1 MEATVHFTYSK
12 TPNKD
17 SLCQG
22 DVLEITPALRE
33 VLEEVH
39 PYFTKEQYRYY
50 MVLTQ
55 SCDLVRR
62 EGNRCKSAYI
72 TLAVVRSFDDFFRK
86 TLVSNKY
93 VEQIND
99 LILLDDKNENKV
111 FQLIERVYNNTEPD
125 YFFLF
130 KDNAVGLS
138 ESMVAYLKVSIAL
151 KAEDHYQECLDA
163 KKIELEDEFKAKIGW
178 LVGNIYSRVGTKD
191 WDSLMDKNQKRNML
205 DEEIRYRCIRGNKE
219 QIRALKNELNKR
231 EIKDER
237 EALDFMNTIKVQS
250 TYDKV
255 ISAIEDAFNT
265 TGKGIPKEAKDR
277 LLRDI
282 KSRNVL
288 KQLIR

>member
-125 YFFLF
+125 YFF
-130 KDNAVGLS
+130 
-138 ESMVAYLKVSIAL
+138 YLKIMPLV
-151 KAEDHYQECLDA
+151 YRNR
-163 KKIELEDEFKAKIGW
+163 W
-178 LVGNIYSRVGTKD
+178 L
-191 WDSLMDKNQKRNML
+191 
-205 DEEIRYRCIRGNKE
+205 
-219 QIRALKNELNKR
+219 
-231 EIKDER
+231 
-237 EALDFMNTIKVQS
+237 
-250 TYDKV
+250 
-255 ISAIEDAFNT
+255 
-265 TGKGIPKEAKDR
+265 
-277 LLRDI
+277 
-282 KSRNVL
+282 
-288 KQLIR
+288 LI